1 MERKLPNLPP
11 TDTFKLDIGCANCKE
26 PGGFTGIDI
35 VDYGQE
41 VVWDVRDGIPFPDNS
56 ACEIYTSHFLE
67 HLTNKES
74 IAFFKEVWR
83 VLKPDGIFRSR
94 LPHCRHPAVFYPD
107 HESFWNEQRIESMCR
122 NYCKWEIVDNYFWQ
136 FELLFKLKA
145 KKDEKNPDI

>member
-1 MERKLPNLPP
+1 MPNLHL

-26 PGGFTGIDI
+26 PGGFTGIDN

-41 VVWDVRDGIPFPDNS
+41 VLWDVRDGIPFPDNS

-94 LPHCRHPAVFYPD
+94 LPHCKHPAVFYPD
-107 HESFWNEQRIESMCR
+107 HESYWNEQRIESMCR
-122 NYCKWEIVDNYFWQ
+122 NYCKWEIIENYFWKY
-136 FELLFKLKA
+136 ELLFKLKA
-145 KKDEKNPDI
+145 IKDEKNPDIRP